1 MPEKI
6 PSFEIT
12 EEAKLAALLKEKG
25 VENPEARE
33 ALINWTRSQEELV
46 VQSKDP
52 DASIKFELKR
62 ARLYASS
69 GYIEESMHAYKDA
82 YDIAWNEGRD
92 ELATEIENEAKK
104 TWLISF
110 KIKTSVIQT
119 MVSSLESRSSER
131 CFGWPSARIIFVF
144 CPSLSSCCAYLRRE
158 TMYR

>member
-33 ALINWTRSQEELV
+33 ALIRWTRSQEDLV

-69 GYIEESMHAYKDA
+69 GYVEEAMQAYEDA
-82 YDIAWNEGRD
+82 HEIAWNEGKD
-92 ELATEIENEAKK
+92 GLAAEIENEAKK
-104 TWLISF
+104 L
-110 KIKTSVIQT
+110 
-119 MVSSLESRSSER
+119 
-131 CFGWPSARIIFVF
+131 G
-144 CPSLSSCCAYLRRE
+144 
-158 TMYR
+158 